1 MKINFFIVCFI
12 GSSMIN
18 YGCLELWS
26 DNGWYLVCDENFDDI
41 DVIVVCKVLGY
52 IVGLL

>member
-1 MKINFFIVCFI
+1 MV
-12 GSSMIN
+12 N

-52 IVGLL
+52 IVGLLQCCFVFGINGIVI